1 MEAAREAAPCLVL
14 QPQEDLPNSTIL
26 DLLLNPEGLAPQDSI
41 VGLKLWKVVQSTSVL
56 LDQRLAKC
64 FCLHQK
70 NSMLNVTSIMH
81 ALL

>member
-1 MEAAREAAPCLVL
+1 MEAATEAASCLVL

-26 DLLLNPEGLAPQDSI
+26 DLLLNSEGQAKSCAKYL
-41 VGLKLWKVVQSTSVL
+41 L

-70 NSMLNVTSIMH
+70 NSMLKVTSIMH